1 MRHFYRTQLSSDE
14 VLVGADDFFA
24 RLTLERTV
32 NSHRARSYVGKL
44 GSLRLKVEKEGG
56 HYTFVEVSTDQTGE
70 SRLDRNV
77 KRFFVE
83 LRSKADPRHR
93 LRAAY

>member
-1 MRHFYRTQLSSDE
+1 MRHFYRTQLAPDD
-14 VLVGADDFFA
+14 VLTAADDFFA

-32 NSHRARSYVGKL
+32 NSHRARSYVGNL
-44 GSLRLKVEKEGG
+44 GSMKLKVEKEGG
-56 HYTFVEVSTDQTGE
+56 HYTLVEVSTDQTGE

-77 KRFFVE
+77 KRFFTE
-83 LRSKADPRHR
+83 LRRTADPRHR

>member
-1 MRHFYRTQLSSDE
+1 MRHFYRTQLAPDD
-14 VLVGADDFFA
+14 VLAAADDFFA

-32 NSHRARSYVGKL
+32 NSHRARSYVGNL
-44 GSLRLKVEKEGG
+44 GSMKLKVEKEGG

-83 LRSKADPRHR
+83 LHRAADPGHE
-93 LRAAY
+93 LEAAY

>member
-1 MRHFYRTQLSSDE
+1 MRHFYRTQLASEE
-14 VLVGADDFFA
+14 VLTAADEFFRA
-24 RLTLERTV
+24 LTLERTV

-44 GSLRLKVEKEGG
+44 GNLRLKVEKEGG

-93 LRAAY
+93 LRASY

>member
-1 MRHFYRTQLSSDE
+1 MRHFFRSQLSSDD
-14 VLVGADDFFA
+14 VLAHADDFFG

-32 NSHRARSYVGKL
+32 NSHRARSYVGNL
-44 GSLRLKVEKEGG
+44 GSLRLKIEKEGG

-77 KRFFVE
+77 KRFFTE
-83 LRSKADPRHR
+83 LRTKAEPRHR

>member
-1 MRHFYRTQLSSDE
+1 MRHFHRTQLASDD
-14 VLVGADDFFA
+14 VLAAADDFFG

-32 NSHRARSYVGKL
+32 NSHRARSYVGNLGNLKL
-44 GSLRLKVEKEGG
+44 RIEKEGG
-56 HYTFVEVSTDQTGE
+56 HYTLVEVSTDQTGE

-77 KRFFVE
+77 KRFFTE
-83 LRSKADPRHR
+83 LRGKADPRHR

>member
-1 MRHFYRTQLSSDE
+1 MRHFYRTQLAPDD
-14 VLVGADDFFA
+14 VLAAADDFFA
-24 RLTLERTV
+24 RLTLDRTV
-32 NSHRARSYVGKL
+32 NSHRARSYVGNL
-44 GSLRLKVEKEGG
+44 GNMKLKVEKEGG

-77 KRFFVE
+77 KRFFTE
-83 LRSKADPRHR
+83 LRRTADPRHR

>member
-1 MRHFYRTQLSSDE
+1 MRHFYRTQLVPDD
-14 VLVGADDFFA
+14 VLESADDFFN

-32 NSHRARSYVGKL
+32 NSHRARSYVGNL

-56 HYTFVEVSTDQTGE
+56 HYTLVEVATDQTGE

-77 KRFFVE
+77 KRFFTE
-83 LRSKADPRHR
+83 LRTKADPRHR

>member
-1 MRHFYRTQLSSDE
+1 MRHFYRTQLGAED
-14 VLVGADDFFA
+14 VLAAADAFFA
-24 RLTLERTV
+24 NLTLERTV
-32 NSHRARSYVGKL
+32 NSHRARSYMGNL

-77 KRFFVE
+77 KRFFTE
-83 LRSKADPRHR
+83 LRRIADPRHR

>member
-1 MRHFYRTQLSSDE
+1 MRHFYRSQLPSDD
-14 VLVGADDFFA
+14 VLSVADDFFG

-32 NSHRARSYVGKL
+32 NSHRARSYAGNL

-56 HYTFVEVSTDQTGE
+56 HYTFVDVSTDQTGE

-83 LRSKADPRHR
+83 LRRKADPGHR

>member
-1 MRHFYRTQLSSDE
+1 MRHFFRSQLSSDD
-14 VLVGADDFFA
+14 VLAKADDFFE

-32 NSHRARSYVGKL
+32 NSHRARAYVGNL
-44 GSLRLKVEKEGG
+44 GSLKLKVEKEGG

-77 KRFFVE
+77 KRFFTE
-83 LRSKADPRHR
+83 LRSQAEPRHR

>member
-1 MRHFYRTQLSSDE
+1 MRHFYRSQLSSED
-14 VLVGADDFFA
+14 VLTAADDFFG

-32 NSHRARSYVGKL
+32 NSHRARSYVGNL

-56 HYTFVEVSTDQTGE
+56 HYTCVEVSTDQTGE

-83 LRSKADPRHR
+83 LRGKADPRHR